1 MFSVFFISVIF
12 LDTTADKE
20 ELLLMKY
27 LHTYS
32 FAETTPFLLSCG
44 KTLSNVNV
52 AYETWGTLNTDKT
65 NAILIFHAFTGSS
78 HAARHYEKDTEGW
91 WETYVGSG
99 KAFDTDKYFII
110 CANVLGSCYGSTG
123 PSSLN
128 PKTGKP
134 YALNFPFIT
143 IRDMNSAIKNLTD
156 HLQISRF
163 LAVAGGSMGGMLAL
177 DWSIAYPNSTKS
189 AIVLAASHSQPAQ
202 AIAFHQVG
210 RQAILQD
217 PSWKKGNYYGSE
229 EIPRLGL
236 SLARMIG
243 HITYLSEKK
252 MHEKFGRKLQ
262 DKAELSFGFDYEFQV
277 ESYLRYQGH
286 KFVDRFDANSY
297 LYLTRAIDYFDIRID
312 HGEGS
317 LFSAF
322 EKSKCDYLMLSY
334 STDWL
339 YPPENM
345 KQMANTLRG
354 CGRRVVYLDIDTD
367 NGHDSFLIDNQVM
380 VAAVKNFLSQEIDT
394 TENNV

>member
-1 MFSVFFISVIF
+1 MLRFCNEVFP
-12 LDTTADKE
+12 
-20 ELLLMKY
+20 MKY
-27 LHTYS
+27 LHTYT
-32 FAETTPFLLSCG
+32 FAEDEPFRLVCG
-44 KTLSNVNV
+44 KTLSSVKV
-52 AYETWGTLNTDKT
+52 AYETWGKLNEKKT
-65 NAILIFHAFTGSS
+65 NAVLIFHAFTGSS
-78 HAARHYEKDTEGW
+78 HAAKHTEHDTEGW
-91 WETYVGSG
+91 WDLYVGSG

-110 CANVLGSCYGSTG
+110 CANVLGSCYGTTG
-123 PSSLN
+123 PSSIN
-128 PKTGKP
+128 PQTEKP

-143 IRDMNSAIKNLTD
+143 IRDMNSAIKHLTD
-156 HLQISRF
+156 HLGIDKF

-177 DWSIAYPNSTKS
+177 DWSISYPDSAKS
-189 AIVLAASHSQPAQ
+189 AVILASSHSQPAQ

-217 PSWKKGNYYGSE
+217 PDWKKGNYYGNR

-252 MHEKFGRKLQ
+252 MHEKFGRRLQ

-322 EKSKCDYLMLSY
+322 EKTRCDFLMLSY

-339 YPPENM
+339 YPSENM
-345 KQMANTLRG
+345 KQMSNVLRG
-354 CGRRVVYLDIDTD
+354 CGKRVVYLDVDTD
-367 NGHDSFLIDNQVM
+367 NGHDSFLIENSVM
-380 VAAVKNFLSQEIDT
+380 ESAVRNFLSQEMASPERLI
-394 TENNV
+394 